1 MPFLYRR
8 DPSFAEGVG
17 NILSEFPLDLSG
29 YSIVILYPDTNI
41 STAEAYRDVFPAL
54 QDYLSGNFSTSP

>member
-1 MPFLYRR
+1 
-8 DPSFAEGVG
+8 VG